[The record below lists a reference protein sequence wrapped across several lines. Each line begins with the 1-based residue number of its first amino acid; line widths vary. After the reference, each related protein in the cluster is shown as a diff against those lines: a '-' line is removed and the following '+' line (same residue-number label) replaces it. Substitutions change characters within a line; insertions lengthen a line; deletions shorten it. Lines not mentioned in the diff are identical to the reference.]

1 MSELINAYL
10 TFSVGTNTFGVH
22 VGKVVEILEYEK
34 PKSVPESLP
43 YITGVIDHRENIV
56 PVIDTGLKFNLGPVD
71 ITPQTCIVVLE
82 IDKPGES
89 GKFIIGAVVDSVSDV
104 FESEMEKIKT
114 IENDF
119 KPGYISATYKTEEN
133 LVMIL
138 NTEEVFNDKD
148 IIALDEIRKSIEAE

>member
-10 TFSVGTNTFGVH
+10 TFSVGSNTFGVH

-56 PVIDTGLKFNLGPVD
+56 PVIDTGLKFNMGAIDV
-71 ITPQTCIVVLE
+71 TPQTCIVVLE
-82 IDKPGES
+82 IDKPGNS
-89 GKFIIGAVVDSVSDV
+89 VKILIGVMVDSVSDV
-104 FESEMEKIKT
+104 FESDGEKIKT

-119 KPGYISATYKTEEN
+119 KPGYISATYKTDEN

-138 NTEEVFNDKD
+138 NAEQVFNDKD
-148 IIALDEIRKSIEAE
+148 IIALDELKSSIEAE